1 MNTEIKDLNQ
11 LNEVLTQWLS
21 TDDLPD
27 NQTVEVPLYVIKEFM
42 HQVQDNMYLSM
53 LKNKKAE
60 IEKQIRRM
68 EKWNYKKAE
77 IKKQIRRM
85 EK

>member
-27 NQTVEVPLYVIKEFM
+27 NQTVEVPLYAIKEFM

-68 EKWNYKKAE
+68 EK
-77 IKKQIRRM
+77 
-85 EK
+85 